1 MGIQDKLMRI
11 GADPVVSRDV
21 LSMRLLDC
29 AIFYTA
35 VRWNHGCE
43 EVNCSPASR
52 EAAQAASDQWR
63 TRALGEAWSW
73 TNRTFTSYVCYT
85 CNNARLGSAVIRRV

>member
-1 MGIQDKLMRI
+1 MRI
-11 GADPVVSRDV
+11 GANPVVSRDV

-52 EAAQAASDQWR
+52 EAAQAACDQWR
-63 TRALGEAWSW
+63 TRALGEP
-73 TNRTFTSYVCYT
+73 RTEHAPVMFI
-85 CNNARLGSAVIRRV
+85 IRVRIQ